1 MKILNVSQA
10 QDTEAWLDARIGKI
24 TGTKAGTLALEHYAQ
39 KDVAKLEAMADKA
52 KTEEKA
58 KEYREKAR
66 QAKRD
71 NERLKVNLDFW
82 QFLADMIAEQPDG
95 EPPME
100 RGHRL
105 ENTNIMMACD
115 KFDISPDVV
124 EFDTGMWVSS
134 TDDRIAVSPD
144 AHAKPQKHIDIDGLE
159 HNPTFAFEAKSLG
172 TKYHLQTVV
181 PFRVYQMLNY
191 SETPD
196 SQRNELQSLS
206 LKLFPEILETR
217 REFDFI
223 PEQYQSQVLQ
233 YFVVNP
239 DLQTVYFTM
248 LDDRVY
254 GSLQHEVF
262 AVERQSVAS
271 EIEAQE
277 TKELQTLALIDELQ
291 KLGGVDW

>member
-58 KEYREKAR
+58 EEYREKAR

-105 ENTNIMMACD
+105 ENPNIMMACE

-124 EFDTGMWVSS
+124 EFDTGMWVSDV
-134 TDDRIAVSPD
+134 DDRIAVSPD
-144 AHAKPQKHIDIDGLE
+144 AHAKPRIFNGLE

-191 SETPD
+191 SGTPN

-239 DLQTVYFTM
+239 DLHTVYFTM

-277 TKELQTLALIDELQ
+277 TKELQTLALIDGLQ

>member
-58 KEYREKAR
+58 EEYRAKAE

-105 ENTNIMMACD
+105 ENTNIMMACE

-124 EFDTGMWVSS
+124 EFDTGMWVS
-134 TDDRIAVSPD
+134 DVNDRIAVSPD
-144 AHAKPQKHIDIDGLE
+144 AHAKPRIFNGLE

-196 SQRNELQSLS
+196 SQRNELQSLA
-206 LKLFPEILETR
+206 LKLFPEILGTR

-233 YFVVNP
+233 YFIVNP
-239 DLQTVYFTM
+239 DLHTVYFTM

-262 AVERQSVAS
+262 AVDRQSVAS

>member
-105 ENTNIMMACD
+105 ENTNIMMACK

-124 EFDTGMWVSS
+124 EFDTGMWVSDV
-134 TDDRIAVSPD
+134 DDRIAVSPD
-144 AHAKPQKHIDIDGLE
+144 AHAKPRIFNGLE

-239 DLQTVYFTM
+239 DLHTVYFTM
-248 LDDRVY
+248 FDDRVY

>member
-58 KEYREKAR
+58 EEYREKAR

-105 ENTNIMMACD
+105 ENTNIMMACE

-124 EFDTGMWVSS
+124 EFDTGMWVSDV
-134 TDDRIAVSPD
+134 DDRIAVSPD
-144 AHAKPQKHIDIDGLE
+144 AHAKPRIFNGLE

-233 YFVVNP
+233 YFIVNP
-239 DLQTVYFTM
+239 DLHTVYFTM

-277 TKELQTLALIDELQ
+277 TKELQTLALIDGLQ

>member
-58 KEYREKAR
+58 EEYRAKAE

-105 ENTNIMMACD
+105 ENTNIMMACE

-124 EFDTGMWVSS
+124 EFDTGMWVSDV
-134 TDDRIAVSPD
+134 DDRIAVSPD
-144 AHAKPQKHIDIDGLE
+144 AHAKPRIFNGLE

-196 SQRNELQSLS
+196 SQRNELQSLA
-206 LKLFPEILETR
+206 LKLFPEILGTR

-233 YFVVNP
+233 YFIVNP
-239 DLQTVYFTM
+239 DLHTVYFTM
-248 LDDRVY
+248 LDDRVC

-262 AVERQSVAS
+262 AVDRQSVAS

>member
-105 ENTNIMMACD
+105 ENTNIMMACK

-124 EFDTGMWVSS
+124 EFDTGMWVSDV
-134 TDDRIAVSPD
+134 DDRIAVSPD
-144 AHAKPQKHIDIDGLE
+144 AHAKPRIFNGLE

-191 SETPD
+191 SGTPN
-196 SQRNELQSLS
+196 SQRDELQSLA
-206 LKLFPEILETR
+206 LKLFPEILESR

-239 DLQTVYFTM
+239 DLKTVYFTM
-248 LDDRVY
+248 FDDRVY

-277 TKELQTLALIDELQ
+277 TKELQTLGLIDELQ
-291 KLGGVDW
+291 KLAGVDW

>member
-24 TGTKAGTLALEHYAQ
+24 TGTKAGTLALEHYVQ

-58 KEYREKAR
+58 EEYREKAR

-105 ENTNIMMACD
+105 ENTNIMMACE

-124 EFDTGMWVSS
+124 EFDTGMWVSDV
-134 TDDRIAVSPD
+134 DDRIAVSPD
-144 AHAKPQKHIDIDGLE
+144 AHAKPRIFNGLE

-191 SETPD
+191 SETPN
-196 SQRNELQSLS
+196 SQRNELQSLA

-239 DLQTVYFTM
+239 DLHTVYFTM

-277 TKELQTLALIDELQ
+277 TKELQTLALIDGLQ
-291 KLGGVDW
+291 KLGGMDW

>member
-1 MKILNVSQA
+1 MKILNVSQT
-10 QDTEAWLDARIGKI
+10 QDTQAWLDARIGKI

-39 KDVAKLEAMADKA
+39 KDVSKLEAMADKA

-58 KEYREKAR
+58 EEYRVKAE

-71 NERLKVNLDFW
+71 NARLKVNLDFW

-105 ENTNIMMACD
+105 ENTNIMMACE
-115 KFDISPDVV
+115 KLGISNDIV
-124 EFDTGMWVSS
+124 EFDTGMWVSDV
-134 TDDRIAVSPD
+134 DDRIAVSPD
-144 AHAKPQKHIDIDGLE
+144 AHAKPQIGINGLDC
-159 HNPTFAFEAKSLG
+159 NPTFAFEAKSLG

-181 PFRVYQMLNY
+181 PFRVFQMLY
-191 SETPD
+191 DSETSD
-196 SQRNELQSLS
+196 EQREELRSLA
-206 LKLFPEILETR
+206 LKLFPEILESR

-223 PEQYQSQVLQ
+223 PEQYQAQVLQ

-239 DLQTVYFTM
+239 DLETVYFTM
-248 LDDRVY
+248 YDDRVY
-254 GSLQHEVF
+254 SSLRHEVF
-262 AVERQSVAS
+262 EVDRLSVAS

>member
-58 KEYREKAR
+58 EEYREKAQ

-105 ENTNIMMACD
+105 ENTNIMMACE

-124 EFDTGMWVSS
+124 EFDTGMWVSDV
-134 TDDRIAVSPD
+134 DDRIAVSPD
-144 AHAKPQKHIDIDGLE
+144 AHAKPRIFNGLE

-233 YFVVNP
+233 YFIVNP
-239 DLQTVYFTM
+239 DLHTVYFTM

>member
-58 KEYREKAR
+58 EEYREKAR

-105 ENTNIMMACD
+105 ENTNIMMACE

-124 EFDTGMWVSS
+124 EFDTGMWVSDV
-134 TDDRIAVSPD
+134 DDRIAVSPD
-144 AHAKPQKHIDIDGLE
+144 AHAKPRIFNGLE

-196 SQRNELQSLS
+196 SQRNELQSLA

-223 PEQYQSQVLQ
+223 PEQYQAQVLQ

-239 DLQTVYFTM
+239 DLHTVYFTM

-277 TKELQTLALIDELQ
+277 TKELQTLALIDGLQ

>member
-10 QDTEAWLDARIGKI
+10 QDTEAWLNARIGKI

-58 KEYREKAR
+58 EEYREKAR

-105 ENTNIMMACD
+105 ENTNIMMACE

-124 EFDTGMWVSS
+124 EFDTGMWVSDV
-134 TDDRIAVSPD
+134 DDRIAVSPD
-144 AHAKPQKHIDIDGLE
+144 AHAKPRIFNGLE

-181 PFRVYQMLNY
+181 PFRVCQMLNY
-191 SETPD
+191 SETPN
-196 SQRNELQSLS
+196 SQRNELQSLA
-206 LKLFPEILETR
+206 LKLFPEILEMR

-239 DLQTVYFTM
+239 DLHTVYFTM

>member
-1 MKILNVSQA
+1 MKILNVSQT

-58 KEYREKAR
+58 EEYREKAR

-105 ENTNIMMACD
+105 ENTNIMMACE

-124 EFDTGMWVSS
+124 EFDTGMWVSDV
-134 TDDRIAVSPD
+134 DDRIAVSPD
-144 AHAKPQKHIDIDGLE
+144 AHAKPRIFNGLE

-239 DLQTVYFTM
+239 DLHTVYFTM

-277 TKELQTLALIDELQ
+277 TKELQTLALIDGLQ
-291 KLGGVDW
+291 KLGSVDW

>member
-58 KEYREKAR
+58 EEYREKAR

-105 ENTNIMMACD
+105 ENTNIMMTCE

-124 EFDTGMWVSS
+124 EFDTGMWVSDV
-134 TDDRIAVSPD
+134 DDRIAVSPD
-144 AHAKPQKHIDIDGLE
+144 AHAKPRIFNGLE

-196 SQRNELQSLS
+196 SQRNELQSLA

-239 DLQTVYFTM
+239 DLHTVYFTM

-277 TKELQTLALIDELQ
+277 TKELQTLALIDGLQ

>member
-58 KEYREKAR
+58 EEYREKAR

-105 ENTNIMMACD
+105 ENTNIMMACE

-124 EFDTGMWVSS
+124 EFDTGMWVSDV
-134 TDDRIAVSPD
+134 DDRIAVSPD
-144 AHAKPQKHIDIDGLE
+144 AHAKPRIFNGLE

-181 PFRVYQMLNY
+181 PFRVCQMLNY

-196 SQRNELQSLS
+196 SQRNELQSLA

-233 YFVVNP
+233 YFIVNP
-239 DLQTVYFTM
+239 DLHTVYFTM

-262 AVERQSVAS
+262 AVDRQSVAS

>member
-58 KEYREKAR
+58 EEYREKAR

-105 ENTNIMMACD
+105 ENTNIMMACE

-124 EFDTGMWVSS
+124 EFDTGMWVSDV
-134 TDDRIAVSPD
+134 DDRIAVSPD
-144 AHAKPQKHIDIDGLE
+144 AHAKPRIFNGLE

-191 SETPD
+191 SETPN

-239 DLQTVYFTM
+239 DLHTVYFTM
-248 LDDRVY
+248 FDDRVY

-262 AVERQSVAS
+262 EVDRRSVAS

>member
-10 QDTEAWLDARIGKI
+10 QDTQAWLDARIGKI
-24 TGTKAGTLALEHYAQ
+24 TGTKAGTLALEHYTQ

-58 KEYREKAR
+58 EEYREKAE

-105 ENTNIMMACD
+105 ENTNIMMACE
-115 KFDISPDVV
+115 KLDISTDIV
-124 EFDTGMWVSS
+124 EFDTGMWVSDV
-134 TDDRIAVSPD
+134 DDRIAVSPD
-144 AHAKPQKHIDIDGLE
+144 AHAKPRIFNGLE

-181 PFRVYQMLNY
+181 PFRVFQMLND
-191 SETPD
+191 SETSD
-196 SQRNELQSLS
+196 EQRAELYSLS
-206 LKLFPEILETR
+206 LKLFPEVLEPR
-217 REFDFI
+217 REFDFV
-223 PEQYQSQVLQ
+223 PEQYKAQVLQ

-239 DLQTVYFTM
+239 DLQTVFFAM
-248 LDDRVY
+248 FDDRVY

-262 AVERQSVAS
+262 AVERLSVTN

-277 TKELQTLALIDELQ
+277 TKELQTLHLIDELQ
-291 KLGGVDW
+291 KLGGVEW

>member
-58 KEYREKAR
+58 EEYREKAR

-105 ENTNIMMACD
+105 ENTNIMMACE
-115 KFDISPDVV
+115 KLDISTDIV
-124 EFDTGMWVSS
+124 EFDTGMWVSDV
-134 TDDRIAVSPD
+134 DDRIAVSPD
-144 AHAKPQKHIDIDGLE
+144 AHAKPRIFNGLE

-277 TKELQTLALIDELQ
+277 TKELQTLALIDGLQ
-291 KLGGVDW
+291 KLGGVEW

>member
-1 MKILNVSQA
+1 MRILNVSQT
-10 QDTEAWLDARIGKI
+10 QDTQAWLDARIGKI

-58 KEYREKAR
+58 EEYRVKAE

-71 NERLKVNLDFW
+71 NARLKVNLDFW
-82 QFLADMIAEQPDG
+82 QFLADMIAEQSDG

-105 ENTNIMMACD
+105 ENTNIMLACE
-115 KFDISPDVV
+115 KLDISPDIV
-124 EFDTGMWVSS
+124 EFDTGMWVSDV
-134 TDDRIAVSPD
+134 DDRIAVSPD
-144 AHAKPQKHIDIDGLE
+144 AHAKPQTDIKGLE
-159 HNPTFAFEAKSLG
+159 YNPTFAFEAKSLG

-181 PFRVYQMLNY
+181 PFRVFQMLY
-191 SETPD
+191 DSETSD
-196 SQRNELQSLS
+196 EQREELRSLA
-206 LKLFPEILETR
+206 LKLFPEILESR

-223 PEQYQSQVLQ
+223 PEQYQAQVLQ

-248 LDDRVY
+248 YDDRVY
-254 GSLQHEVF
+254 SSLRHEVF
-262 AVERQSVAS
+262 EVDRRSVAS

-277 TKELQTLALIDELQ
+277 TKELQTLELIDELQ

>member
-58 KEYREKAR
+58 EEYREKAR

-105 ENTNIMMACD
+105 ENTNIMMACE

-124 EFDTGMWVSS
+124 EFDTGMWVSDV
-134 TDDRIAVSPD
+134 DDRIAVSPD
-144 AHAKPQKHIDIDGLE
+144 AHAKPRIFNGME

-191 SETPD
+191 SETPN
-196 SQRNELQSLS
+196 SQRNELQSLA

-239 DLQTVYFTM
+239 DLHTVYFTM

-277 TKELQTLALIDELQ
+277 TKELQTLALIDGLQ

>member
-58 KEYREKAR
+58 EEYREKAR

-105 ENTNIMMACD
+105 ENTNIMMACE

-124 EFDTGMWVSS
+124 EFDTGMWVSDV
-134 TDDRIAVSPD
+134 DDRIAVSPD
-144 AHAKPQKHIDIDGLE
+144 AHAKPRIFDGLE

-191 SETPD
+191 SETPN
-196 SQRNELQSLS
+196 SQRNELQSLA

-239 DLQTVYFTM
+239 DLHTVYFTM

-277 TKELQTLALIDELQ
+277 TKELQTLALIDGLQ

>member
-10 QDTEAWLDARIGKI
+10 QDTQAWLDARIGKI

-58 KEYREKAR
+58 EEYRAKSE

-124 EFDTGMWVSS
+124 EFDTGMWVSDV
-134 TDDRIAVSPD
+134 DDRIAVSPD
-144 AHAKPQKHIDIDGLE
+144 AHAKPINGLE
-159 HNPTFAFEAKSLG
+159 YNPTFAFEAKSLG

-181 PFRVYQMLNY
+181 PFRVFQMLNY
-191 SETPD
+191 SGTPN
-196 SQRNELQSLS
+196 SQRNELQSLA

-223 PEQYQSQVLQ
+223 PEQYQAQVLQ

-239 DLQTVYFTM
+239 DLHTVYFTM

>member
-1 MKILNVSQA
+1 MRILNVSQA
-10 QDTEAWLDARIGKI
+10 QDTQAWLDARIGKI

-39 KDVAKLEAMADKA
+39 KDVAKLEDMAGKA

-58 KEYREKAR
+58 EEYREKAR

-105 ENTNIMMACD
+105 ENTNIMMACE
-115 KFDISPDVV
+115 KLDIPTDIV
-124 EFDTGMWVSS
+124 EFDTGMWVSDV
-134 TDDRIAVSPD
+134 DDRIAVSPD
-144 AHAKPQKHIDIDGLE
+144 AHAKPQIDINGLE
-159 HNPTFAFEAKSLG
+159 YLPTFAFEAKSLG

-181 PFRVYQMLNY
+181 PFRVFQMLY
-191 SETPD
+191 DDETSD
-196 SQRNELQSLS
+196 EQREKLRSLA
-206 LKLFPEILETR
+206 LKLFPEILESR

-223 PEQYQSQVLQ
+223 PEQYQAQVLQ

-248 LDDRVY
+248 YDDRVY
-254 GSLQHEVF
+254 SSLRHEVF
-262 AVERQSVAS
+262 AVDRLSVAS

-277 TKELQTLALIDELQ
+277 TKELQTLTLIDELQ

>member
-58 KEYREKAR
+58 EEYREKAR

-105 ENTNIMMACD
+105 ENTNIMMACE

-124 EFDTGMWVSS
+124 EFDTGMWVSDV
-134 TDDRIAVSPD
+134 DDRIAVSPD
-144 AHAKPQKHIDIDGLE
+144 AHAKPRIFNGLE

-206 LKLFPEILETR
+206 LKLFPEILKTR

-233 YFVVNP
+233 YFIVNP
-239 DLQTVYFTM
+239 DLHTVYFTM

-262 AVERQSVAS
+262 AVNRQSVAS

>member
-24 TGTKAGTLALEHYAQ
+24 TGTKAGTLALDHYAQ

-58 KEYREKAR
+58 EEYREKAR

-105 ENTNIMMACD
+105 ENTNIMMACE

-124 EFDTGMWVSS
+124 EFDTGMWVSDV
-134 TDDRIAVSPD
+134 DDRIAVSPD
-144 AHAKPQKHIDIDGLE
+144 AHAKPRIFNGLE

-191 SETPD
+191 SETPN

-206 LKLFPEILETR
+206 LKLFPEVLEPR

-239 DLQTVYFTM
+239 DLHTVYFTM

-277 TKELQTLALIDELQ
+277 TKELQTLALIDGLQ

>member
-58 KEYREKAR
+58 EEYREKAR

-71 NERLKVNLDFW
+71 NERLKVNIDFW

-105 ENTNIMMACD
+105 ENTNIMMACE

-124 EFDTGMWVSS
+124 EFDTGMWVSDV
-134 TDDRIAVSPD
+134 DDRIAVSPD
-144 AHAKPQKHIDIDGLE
+144 AHAKPRIFNGLE

-191 SETPD
+191 SETPN
-196 SQRNELQSLS
+196 SQRNELQSLA

-239 DLQTVYFTM
+239 DLHTVYFTM

-277 TKELQTLALIDELQ
+277 TKELQTLALIDGLQ

>member
-1 MKILNVSQA
+1 MKILNISQS
-10 QDTEAWLDARIGKI
+10 QDTQAWLDARIGKI

-58 KEYREKAR
+58 EEYREKAA

-105 ENTNIMMACD
+105 ENTNIMLACE
-115 KFDISPDVV
+115 KLDISPDVV
-124 EFDTGMWVSS
+124 EFDTGMWVSDV
-134 TDDRIAVSPD
+134 DDRIAVSPD
-144 AHAKPQKHIDIDGLE
+144 AHAKPQIDINGLE

-181 PFRVYQMLNY
+181 PFRVFQMLND
-191 SETPD
+191 SETSD
-196 SQRNELQSLS
+196 EQRDELRSLA
-206 LKLFPEILETR
+206 LKLFPEVLQSR

-223 PEQYQSQVLQ
+223 PEQYQAQVLQ

-239 DLQTVYFTM
+239 DSQTVYFTM
-248 LDDRVY
+248 YDDRVY
-254 GSLQHEVF
+254 SSLRHEVF
-262 AVERQSVAS
+262 QVDRRSVAS

-277 TKELQTLALIDELQ
+277 TKELQTLTLIDELQ

>member
-1 MKILNVSQA
+1 MKILNVSQT
-10 QDTEAWLDARIGKI
+10 QDTQAWLDARIGKI

-58 KEYREKAR
+58 EEYRAKAE

-82 QFLADMIAEQPDG
+82 QFLADMITEQPDG

-105 ENTNIMMACD
+105 ENTNIMMACE
-115 KFDISPDVV
+115 KLDIPTEIV
-124 EFDTGMWVSS
+124 EFDAGMWVSDV
-134 TDDRIAVSPD
+134 DDRIAVSPD
-144 AHAKPQKHIDIDGLE
+144 AHAKPRIFNGLE

-191 SETPD
+191 SETPN
-196 SQRNELQSLS
+196 SQRNELQSLA

-239 DLQTVYFTM
+239 DLHTVYFTM
-248 LDDRVY
+248 FDDRVY

-262 AVERQSVAS
+262 EVDRRSVAS

-291 KLGGVDW
+291 KLGGVEW

>member
-58 KEYREKAR
+58 EEYREKAR

-105 ENTNIMMACD
+105 ENTNIMMACE

-124 EFDTGMWVSS
+124 EFDTGMWVSDV
-134 TDDRIAVSPD
+134 DDRIAVSPD
-144 AHAKPQKHIDIDGLE
+144 AHAKPRIFNGLE

-191 SETPD
+191 SETPN
-196 SQRNELQSLS
+196 SQRNELQSLA

-239 DLQTVYFTM
+239 DLHTVYFTM

-271 EIEAQE
+271 EIEAQK
-277 TKELQTLALIDELQ
+277 TKELQTLALIDGLQ

>member
-58 KEYREKAR
+58 EEYREKAR

-82 QFLADMIAEQPDG
+82 QFLADMIAEQTDG

-105 ENTNIMMACD
+105 ENTNIMMACE

-124 EFDTGMWVSS
+124 EFDTGMWVSDV
-134 TDDRIAVSPD
+134 DDRIAVSPD
-144 AHAKPQKHIDIDGLE
+144 AHAKPRIFNGLE

-191 SETPD
+191 SETPN

-239 DLQTVYFTM
+239 DLHTVYFTM

-277 TKELQTLALIDELQ
+277 TKELQTLALIDGLQ

>member
-10 QDTEAWLDARIGKI
+10 QDTQAWLDARIGKI
-24 TGTKAGTLALEHYAQ
+24 TGTKAGVLALDHYAQ

-52 KTEEKA
+52 KTAEKA
-58 KEYREKAR
+58 EEYREKAE

-82 QFLADMIAEQPDG
+82 QLLADMIAEQPDG

-105 ENTNIMMACD
+105 ENTNIMMACE
-115 KFDISPDVV
+115 KLDISTDVV
-124 EFDTGMWVSS
+124 EFDTGMWVSDV
-134 TDDRIAVSPD
+134 DDRIAVSPD
-144 AHAKPQKHIDIDGLE
+144 AYTKPQIDINGLV
-159 HNPTFAFEAKSLG
+159 HNPEIAFEAKSLG

-181 PFRVYQMLNY
+181 PFRVFQMLNDSGTSDDQRAELY
-191 SETPD
+191 S
-196 SQRNELQSLS
+196 LV
-206 LKLFPEILETR
+206 LKLFPEVLEPR

-223 PEQYQSQVLQ
+223 PEQYQAQVLQ

-239 DLQTVYFTM
+239 DLQTVFFTM
-248 LDDRVY
+248 FDDRVY

-262 AVERQSVAS
+262 AVERLSVTN

-277 TKELQTLALIDELQ
+277 TKELQTLHLIDELQ

>member
-10 QDTEAWLDARIGKI
+10 QDTQAWLDARIGKI

-58 KEYREKAR
+58 EEYREKAA

-71 NERLKVNLDFW
+71 NARLKVNLDFW

-105 ENTNIMMACD
+105 ENTNIMMACE
-115 KFDISPDVV
+115 KLGIPIYSV
-124 EFDTGMWVSS
+124 EFDAGMWVSDV
-134 TDDRIAVSPD
+134 DDRIAVSPD
-144 AHAKPQKHIDIDGLE
+144 AHAKPQIGINGLE
-159 HNPTFAFEAKSLG
+159 YNPTFAFEAKSLG

-181 PFRVYQMLNY
+181 PFRVFQMLY
-191 SETPD
+191 DSETSD
-196 SQRNELQSLS
+196 EQREELRSLA
-206 LKLFPEILETR
+206 LKLFPEILESR

-223 PEQYQSQVLQ
+223 PEQYQPQVLQ

-248 LDDRVY
+248 YDDRVY
-254 GSLQHEVF
+254 GSLQHEVLE
-262 AVERQSVAS
+262 VDRLSVAS

-277 TKELQTLALIDELQ
+277 TKELQTLTLIDELQ

>member
-58 KEYREKAR
+58 EEYREKAR

-105 ENTNIMMACD
+105 ENTNIMMACE

-124 EFDTGMWVSS
+124 EFDTGMWVSDV
-134 TDDRIAVSPD
+134 DDRIAVSPD
-144 AHAKPQKHIDIDGLE
+144 AHAKPRIFNGLE

-191 SETPD
+191 SGTPN
-196 SQRNELQSLS
+196 SQRDELQSLA

-239 DLQTVYFTM
+239 DLHTVYFTM
-248 LDDRVY
+248 FDDRVY

>member
-10 QDTEAWLDARIGKI
+10 QDTQAWLDARIGKI

-58 KEYREKAR
+58 EEYRAKAE

-105 ENTNIMMACD
+105 ENTNIMMACE
-115 KFDISPDVV
+115 KFDISPNVV
-124 EFDTGMWVSS
+124 EFDTGMWVSDV
-134 TDDRIAVSPD
+134 DDRIAVSPD
-144 AHAKPQKHIDIDGLE
+144 AHAKPRIFNGLE

-191 SETPD
+191 SETPN
-196 SQRNELQSLS
+196 SQRNELQSLA

-239 DLQTVYFTM
+239 DLHTVYFTM

-277 TKELQTLALIDELQ
+277 TKELQTLALIDGLQ

>member
-10 QDTEAWLDARIGKI
+10 QDTQAWLDARIGKI
-24 TGTKAGTLALEHYAQ
+24 TGTKAGTLALDHYVQ

-58 KEYREKAR
+58 EEYREKAK

-71 NERLKVNLDFW
+71 NARLKVNLDFW

-105 ENTNIMMACD
+105 ENTNIMMACE
-115 KFDISPDVV
+115 KLGIPTYLV
-124 EFDTGMWVSS
+124 EFDAGMWVSDV
-134 TDDRIAVSPD
+134 DDRIAVSPD
-144 AHAKPQKHIDIDGLE
+144 AHAKPQIGINGLE

-172 TKYHLQTVV
+172 TKYHFQTVV
-181 PFRVYQMLNY
+181 PFRVFQMLND
-191 SETPD
+191 SETSD
-196 SQRNELQSLS
+196 EQREELRSLA
-206 LKLFPEILETR
+206 LKLFPEVLESR

-223 PEQYQSQVLQ
+223 PEQYQPQVLQ

-239 DLQTVYFTM
+239 DLETVYFTM
-248 LDDRVY
+248 YDDRVY
-254 GSLQHEVF
+254 SSLRHEVF
-262 AVERQSVAS
+262 EVDRLSVAS

-277 TKELQTLALIDELQ
+277 TKELQTLALIDALQ

>member
-58 KEYREKAR
+58 EEYREKAR

-71 NERLKVNLDFW
+71 NERLKVSLDFW

-105 ENTNIMMACD
+105 ENTNIMMACE
-115 KFDISPDVV
+115 KFDISPNVV
-124 EFDTGMWVSS
+124 EFDTGMWVSDV
-134 TDDRIAVSPD
+134 DDRIAVSPD
-144 AHAKPQKHIDIDGLE
+144 AHAKPRIFNGME

-191 SETPD
+191 SETPN
-196 SQRNELQSLS
+196 SQRNELQSLA
-206 LKLFPEILETR
+206 LKLFPEMLETR

-239 DLQTVYFTM
+239 DLHTVYFTM

-277 TKELQTLALIDELQ
+277 TKELQTLALIDGLQ

>member
-10 QDTEAWLDARIGKI
+10 QDTQAWLDARIGKI

-39 KDVAKLEAMADKA
+39 KDVSKLEAMADKA

-58 KEYREKAR
+58 EEYREKAE

-82 QFLADMIAEQPDG
+82 QLLADMIAEQPDG

-105 ENTNIMMACD
+105 ENTNIMMACE
-115 KFDISPDVV
+115 KLGIPPYSV
-124 EFDTGMWVSS
+124 EFDAGMWVSDV
-134 TDDRIAVSPD
+134 DDRIAVSPD
-144 AHAKPQKHIDIDGLE
+144 AHAKPQIGVNGLE
-159 HNPTFAFEAKSLG
+159 YNPTFAFEAKSLG

-181 PFRVYQMLNY
+181 PFRVFQMLYNF
-191 SETPD
+191 ETSD
-196 SQRNELQSLS
+196 EQREELRSLA
-206 LKLFPEILETR
+206 LKLFPEILESR

-223 PEQYQSQVLQ
+223 PEQYQAQVLQ

-239 DLQTVYFTM
+239 DLETVYFTM
-248 LDDRVY
+248 FDDRVY
-254 GSLQHEVF
+254 SSLRHEVF
-262 AVERQSVAS
+262 QVDRLSVAS

-277 TKELQTLALIDELQ
+277 TKELQTLALIDALQ